1 MEAAGL
7 AKTAAGSVREGMKV
21 VIFAVLWVV
30 VRKAQVV
37 VVVERQI
44 GIDTLLRR
52 APPPM
57 TSSRIPAVIAANTEQ
72 REELV

>member
-1 MEAAGL
+1 M
-7 AKTAAGSVREGMKV
+7 
-21 VIFAVLWVV
+21 
-30 VRKAQVV
+30 V

-57 TSSRIPAVIAANTEQ
+57 TSSRIPAVIAANTAQ
-72 REELV
+72 KEELV